1 VRFQWDPAKDA
12 LNRRK
17 HGIGFDEAAA
27 VFAPGSRWLDMD
39 DEAHSQDEIRYRAIG
54 AIARGVVLVVYT
66 GRRRREDHQR
76 AQSVGAR
83 EASLRRLDQGAPMS
97 DDIPELTE
105 ADFARAIPGALRR
118 RLMRGVVRGG
128 KDVAAL
134 RRFVGMT
141 QEEFA
146 RAAGISVDT
155 LQNWEQGRRRPQGT
169 AVALI
174 RIVARDPRVLRR
186 NLAAAAAP

>member
-1 VRFQWDPAKDA
+1 M
-12 LNRRK
+12 N
-17 HGIGFDEAAA
+17 
-27 VFAPGSRWLDMD
+27 
-39 DEAHSQDEIRYRAIG
+39 
-54 AIARGVVLVVYT
+54 
-66 GRRRREDHQR
+66 
-76 AQSVGAR
+76 
-83 EASLRRLDQGAPMS
+83 
-97 DDIPELTE
+97 DDIEELGE
-105 ADFARAIPGALRR
+105 ADFARAIPGAVRR
-118 RLMRGVVRGG
+118 RLCRGDLRSG
-128 KDVAAL
+128 KDVVAL

-186 NLAAAAAP
+186 ILSPSGAK